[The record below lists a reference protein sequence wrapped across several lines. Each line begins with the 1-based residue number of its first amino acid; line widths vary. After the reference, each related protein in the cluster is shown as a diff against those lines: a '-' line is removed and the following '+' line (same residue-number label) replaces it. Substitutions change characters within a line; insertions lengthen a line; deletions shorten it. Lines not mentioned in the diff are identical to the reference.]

1 MSDDTAKN
9 PGSLVVDSV
18 ERCLAIAR
26 TWHAWDGR
34 PIPRTSEGM
43 PNTWTPHKALRRIA
57 DHLVDH
63 LHEVE
68 ALLADAEP
76 LPDEWHGRRV
86 TLDTD
91 WARFTEPDFDE
102 ARSRLR
108 RLARCYLL
116 RYDAAGAASWDAPR
130 DEAWT
135 LREIAEHVAE
145 VTYYAEQVG
154 SLT

>member
-43 PNTWTPHKALRRIA
+43 PNTWTPHKAL
-57 DHLVDH
+57 
-63 LHEVE
+63 
-68 ALLADAEP
+68 
-76 LPDEWHGRRV
+76 
-86 TLDTD
+86 
-91 WARFTEPDFDE
+91 
-102 ARSRLR
+102 
-108 RLARCYLL
+108 
-116 RYDAAGAASWDAPR
+116 WDAPR
-130 DEAWT
+130 NEAWT